1 MIENGI
7 RPLSDKYVRVICI
20 TFNVSE
26 HYLLT
31 GEGEMFQSSPYEK
44 ELLTLYGKLVPE
56 TQEYLL
62 VIAKEL
68 LKIQQKLLHEGE
80 SRHLHDE
87 K

>member
-1 MIENGI
+1 
-7 RPLSDKYVRVICI
+7 
-20 TFNVSE
+20 
-26 HYLLT
+26 
-31 GEGEMFQSSPYEK
+31 MFQSSPYEK